1 MRNCENWV
9 VLPTKPKVAR
19 SSRAG
24 RATNLFDPNQELD
37 YGQPMV
43 DMPLTGTRDSAR
55 KGKLEAVVQFR
66 CLNTQRS
73 GFA

>member
-1 MRNCENWV
+1 
-9 VLPTKPKVAR
+9 
-19 SSRAG
+19 
-24 RATNLFDPNQELD
+24 
-37 YGQPMV
+37 MV